1 MSRDHERSQTEEEAG
16 RHDAVVPYAHVRGG
30 GSEFLLIAIGFAM
43 LLAGA
48 AIAVLPKVMPDSAW
62 MVRSLAAKGITSAPL
77 LVGSFVLW
85 GLCLT
90 SRSSRSRHQSV
101 QDAALSTSPAIDKLA
116 GEIAHLGDGLQ
127 GLRIEFV
134 YLKDALQSQQDRN
147 QQAPANDAPAD
158 AMYRLAAS
166 LDQLGARVEGRLHA
180 SHSELHQALQGVAS
194 TIEAL
199 KIASAA
205 PPVLEAPVEHVPAE
219 YPPIEHAV
227 EASANGARLG
237 LLDMLDDL
245 GRLLPRKAAP
255 VERHAETDPFEE
267 VQDEGW
273 KHAASIAGPLPMG
286 REELHIAGAGELLA
300 GGRVHPKMDL
310 DEEPLGDKLADLRNL
325 LADVR
330 VREALA
336 SIERMRK

>member
-1 MSRDHERSQTEEEAG
+1 MSRDHERSQTDEEAV
-16 RHDAVVPYAHVRGG
+16 RHDDVAPHAHVRGG
-30 GSEFLLIAIGFAM
+30 GSEFLLVATGFAM
-43 LLAGA
+43 LLVGA
-48 AIAVLPKVMPDSAW
+48 AIAVLPTVMPENAW

-85 GLCLT
+85 GLCLN
-90 SRSSRSRHQSV
+90 SRSSRSRAQSV
-101 QDAALSTSPAIDKLA
+101 QDAAFSTSPAIDTLA
-116 GEIAHLGDGLQ
+116 AEVAHLGDGLQ

-134 YLKDALQSQQDRN
+134 YLKDALQSQQDHN
-147 QQAPANDAPAD
+147 QSTPANDAPGD

-180 SHSELHQALQGVAS
+180 SHNELHQALQGVAS

-199 KIASAA
+199 KIAAA
-205 PPVLEAPVEHVPAE
+205 TPPVVEAAVDHRPTE
-219 YPPIEHAV
+219 YPHLEHAA
-227 EASANGARLG
+227 EGSANGARLG

-245 GRLLPRKAAP
+245 GRLLPSKSTSVARP
-255 VERHAETDPFEE
+255 VETDPFEE

-273 KHAASIAGPLPMG
+273 KHAASIPAPLPMG
-286 REELHIAGAGELLA
+286 RDEIHLAPGELLA
-300 GGRVHPKMDL
+300 GGRVHPTMEH
-310 DEEPLGDKLADLRNL
+310 DEEPLGEKLADLRNL
-325 LADVR
+325 LADAR